1 MNKPKIHYF
10 VRAFYHVCRA
20 LVYLNCDDD
29 ECDYLFDFDKEEPRP
44 LFTEKSAN
52 QEPCIKGGSLE
63 SLVRILT
70 TRDVS
75 LWGGVPL
82 LSPSPK
88 NRSRVK
94 ATKFRKSRAIED
106 QVIEFFLAT
115 YSTYTNAV
123 VLMRLLAHR

>member
-1 MNKPKIHYF
+1 M
-10 VRAFYHVCRA
+10 
-20 LVYLNCDDD
+20 
-29 ECDYLFDFDKEEPRP
+29 
-44 LFTEKSAN
+44 
-52 QEPCIKGGSLE
+52 
-63 SLVRILT
+63 RILT
-70 TRDVS
+70 TRAVT

-82 LSPSPK
+82 LSPSPT

-94 ATKFRKSRAIED
+94 VAKRKGRATEE